1 MVGAGT
7 VAHAVTTAHRALAQ
21 QRARA
26 AEIGLEVLAM
36 HQIGEQAAFEFRQDP
51 AKQRLQ
57 ALAAVLELQRDALA
71 ALHVD
76 HCRGTGQQVAQPCMS
91 RRGLALL
98 LLDVTDIEQKAAHA
112 TLLALAEHARLQAVP
127 GIAIASSQT
136 QALNERLATVSQS
149 AQAHAQLVAVARM
162 YPLQR

>member
-1 MVGAGT
+1 
-7 VAHAVTTAHRALAQ
+7 
-21 QRARA
+21 
-26 AEIGLEVLAM
+26 
-36 HQIGEQAAFEFRQDP
+36 
-51 AKQRLQ
+51 
-57 ALAAVLELQRDALA
+57 
-71 ALHVD
+71 
-76 HCRGTGQQVAQPCMS
+76 MS
-91 RRGLALL
+91 RRGLGLL

-162 YPLQR
+162 YPLQPGRQTQARLLQRQLLDQRRCQLQLLAVRQKLPPAGAEQALQGTQAILFVALALMRQTSQQCRGDGREGLQPVALKQP